1 MRRALSLAS
10 AWLTIFFVYLL
21 TIIISP
27 LLYLIINQ
35 LHLTFFEAGF
45 VLVAPVTVLVFLS
58 VLGGLLGDKY
68 QFKWLVALA
77 IGIMGL
83 GSFLRGFAT
92 SFATLLLFSIV
103 IGVGIALIYPNLP
116 KMVRFVFPSE
126 LSGTATGVYSTG
138 VATGSSI
145 GLAIANPWLLS
156 IFGSWREI
164 SIYLG
169 FFTVIPLLVWIAFAP
184 NIQNQEGQLQSRSL
198 SVALTSVIRSK
209 GTLLSSVLLL
219 LLNAV
224 FYGLIGWL
232 PTFLQTV
239 PNLQTNLLS
248 STMTAAEIPGLFLL
262 PFFSDRV
269 GLRRPFLAVFFAVLG
284 LTSIGMITF
293 PPEYLWIIVPL
304 SGFSMGGLFSVLLT
318 LPTELVEKKYIG
330 MTAGVMLSIGYIGGL
345 VGAPLTGFLKD
356 MTGQLYLGFV
366 AFFAFSVLACVL
378 VLILPETGRRM
389 TRHQRG
395 VSDS

>member
-1 MRRALSLAS
+1 MVVGRILPLAS

-27 LLYLIINQ
+27 LLYLIIGQ
-35 LHLTFFEAGF
+35 LHLTFFEAGL
-45 VLVAPVTVLVFLS
+45 VIVAPVTVLVFLS

-68 QFKWLVALA
+68 QIKWLIAFA

-92 SFATLLLFSIV
+92 SFATLLLFSII
-103 IGVGIALIYPNLP
+103 IGIGIALIYPNLP

-138 VATGSSI
+138 VATGSSM

-156 IFGSWREI
+156 ILGSWREI

-169 FFTVIPLLVWIAFAP
+169 IFTMIPLLVWLAFAP
-184 NIQNQEGQLQSRSL
+184 NIRNLESQFQNRKMSSGF
-198 SVALTSVIRSK
+198 VSVIKSK
-209 GTLLSSVLLL
+209 STILSSVLLL

-232 PTFLQTV
+232 PTFLQIV
-239 PNLQTNLLS
+239 PDFHQANLLS

-269 GLRRPFLAVFFAVLG
+269 GLRRPFLAMFFGALG
-284 LTSIGMITF
+284 LSSVGMITL
-293 PPEYLWIIVPL
+293 PSEYLWFIVPL
-304 SGFSMGGLFSVLLT
+304 AGFSMGGLFSILLT
-318 LPTELVEKKYIG
+318 LPTELVEKKYVG
-330 MTAGVMLSIGYIGGL
+330 MTAGIMLSIGYVGAL

-356 MTGQLYLGFV
+356 MTGQLYFAFV
-366 AFFAFSVLACVL
+366 AFFAFSALACVL
-378 VLILPETGRRM
+378 VLVLPETGRRSL
-389 TRHQRG
+389 R
-395 VSDS
+395 